1 MEATNPGH
9 TTADAALASRLA
21 EIDRITRE
29 PNAPLRN
36 LLITQSYHELAE
48 AIAAVIGNGNANWSS
63 FATWASKTA
72 GQSIRGEEVPNEV
85 AGVLRA
91 DAAIEPLLAAFTKP
105 FPLLGW
111 LKMNFDVFDVARAV
125 VKEVSVQIA
134 AGNLKVF
141 AELAP
146 LFARFAHAF
155 AEPSRRQAPVLAA
168 FVAGLAPGP
177 ADRGGQDSL
186 KLAFTS
192 YVAAAN
198 AATTKERAELT
209 LYGNVLIGLHE
220 QTRLQEHIQG
230 GIDAPLAPEVYR
242 SLQSGTVWRLPILS
256 WLFGRR
262 LRQLRAGLREIW
274 ERIATRH
281 FMRLALPNGGSMSL
295 GADIVVAGRPF
306 PADLDPLHHP
316 ELIALIKAYD
326 SHLDT
331 LKGSGARNWTDL
343 RNRMAFIADLF
354 RSQQCDPT
362 LFTPPFEPDQVAAMR
377 AGRMPTGAL

>member
-1 MEATNPGH
+1 MDATSGGSL
-9 TTADAALASRLA
+9 TGDAALASRLA
-21 EIDRITRE
+21 EIERITRE

-36 LLITQSYHELAE
+36 LLITQSYHELAA

-72 GQSIRGEEVPNEV
+72 GQSIRGEEVPDEV
-85 AGVLRA
+85 GRVLRA

-125 VKEVSVQIA
+125 VKEVGDQIA

-155 AEPSRRQAPVLAA
+155 AEPSRRQAQVLDA
-168 FVAGLAPGP
+168 FVAALAPGP
-177 ADRGGQDSL
+177 AARDGQDSL

-192 YVAAAN
+192 YLAAAN
-198 AATTKERAELT
+198 AATAKERAELT

-230 GIDAPLAPEVYR
+230 GIDAPLSPEVYR
-242 SLQSGTVWRLPILS
+242 SLRAGTVWRLPILS
-256 WLFGRR
+256 WLFDRR
-262 LRQLRAGLREIW
+262 LRLLHAGLRETW

-281 FMRLALPNGGSMSL
+281 FMRLALPNGGSLSL

-316 ELIALIKAYD
+316 DLIALIKTYD
-326 SHLDT
+326 PQLDT
-331 LKGSGARNWTDL
+331 LRGSGARNWTDL

-354 RSQQCDPT
+354 RSQQCDPK
-362 LFTPPFEPDQVAAMR
+362 LFTPPFEPEQVAAMR